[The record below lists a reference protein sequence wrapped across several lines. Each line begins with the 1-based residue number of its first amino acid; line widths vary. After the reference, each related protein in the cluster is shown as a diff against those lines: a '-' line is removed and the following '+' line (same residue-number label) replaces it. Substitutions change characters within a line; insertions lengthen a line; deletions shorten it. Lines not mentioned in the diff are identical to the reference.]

1 MIKKA
6 YCGAQWNGPSQGMI
20 DPVKEVAAAE
30 KRISV
35 GLSTRQKET
44 VELTGGDFE
53 ANIAQLA
60 REGEMMKEAG
70 LVSVQSA
77 ETTQKR
83 RKRKMEKKTK
93 PARFTNAVPATAS
106 QANNQIL
113 EFR

>member
-1 MIKKA
+1 
-6 YCGAQWNGPSQGMI
+6 MI
-20 DPVKEVAAAE
+20 DPVKEVTAAE
-30 KRISV
+30 KRIKV

-77 ETTQKR
+77 ETITEK
-83 RKRKMEKKTK
+83 EKK
-93 PARFTNAVPATAS
+93 
-106 QANNQIL
+106 
-113 EFR
+113 EDGEED

>member
-6 YCGAQWNGPSQGMI
+6 YCGARWNRPSQGMI
-20 DPVKEVAAAE
+20 DPVKEVTAAE
-30 KRISV
+30 KRIKV

-77 ETTQKR
+77 ETITEK
-83 RKRKMEKKTK
+83 EKK
-93 PARFTNAVPATAS
+93 
-106 QANNQIL
+106 
-113 EFR
+113 EDGEED